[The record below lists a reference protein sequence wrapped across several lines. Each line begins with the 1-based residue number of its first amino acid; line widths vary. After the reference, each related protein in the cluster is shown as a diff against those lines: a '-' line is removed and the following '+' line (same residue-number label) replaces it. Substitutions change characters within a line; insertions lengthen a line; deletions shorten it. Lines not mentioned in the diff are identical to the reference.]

1 MDPKFGV
8 SEWDPAELD
17 VRQTRHGTYESR
29 PPPRGGT
36 WRDQIKEEAYKLRQK
51 QREADSPE
59 FISPHSTTDTMD
71 TDEAQEINKQIM
83 EKIEKEPQGSE
94 YLNIVGEG
102 KYENMGETLDTGATF
117 STVTEMQ
124 AEVEK
129 DQQAY
134 EEIESLEDSHI
145 VSFPK
150 LDKEKE
156 ALRRKTQ
163 GERVPFET
171 EDLMTSLTN
180 ITEPPPIAFTDP
192 SDFDEVLREGDEY
205 LSKIEEE
212 LGNEA
217 RKQILSRVEKGFA
230 KTVRWETINFPLQ
243 QLMKYHLRLPF
254 PHAPKVLSRNPKMW
268 VNKTPILEHPAV
280 LIAIPE
286 WESKYGTKSYAVDVK
301 EGYIYAVRNEDWER
315 LVERAYVATDEPLE
329 IEQITP
335 VEKETLVEEVRTLN
349 SKEKVPLAEST
360 RKDFREPIQ
369 KGKGIPGADFLDS
382 EPRPR
387 VPEKELETPKR
398 KLSFGDSA
406 DKEQFAKEI
415 EKDIKDAEQAQW
427 ALETERMQIEIE
439 IVTLERERQRIAEER
454 LKALRQQRK
463 KLEESIMKMS
473 NEMSKDINL
482 VTEDR
487 KQRRINMENEYL
499 NQIDLEEAAV
509 DDFFPVLSRIEEIQ
523 PDVMTT
529 DSKISSTVDPIE
541 FMDEEALMKLKLKH
555 MRAEQ
560 CRTRTHKMYKLF
572 LESAT
577 DAKKKES
584 LEHMLLATINNL
596 DRKMSKFKEGL
607 DDYDQKEQHVLMQ
620 TERLQNEQEKALQEQ
635 RELQEVLQG
644 LQEKHKVAEEELKA
658 LQREKDD
665 SDKKKKEMEDKIN
678 KERKAKIWREQRLEE
693 ERQKLKDLERKRK
706 EKGSLKGEEE
716 ENKKVRE
723 QQDRLLAERLME
735 KERKEREMKDRHLA
749 EQLQKKQRL
758 EKDEREK
765 FLTDQLLEKERQ
777 EEEEMMRIKEEQ
789 EQLDREEQ
797 IRLEEEKQFNLTEEQ
812 ERLQRQEIERLRKE
826 HLKTLEREKRE
837 KEKKQAQGK
846 ARKPTEEEQ
855 KQEKESLLDA
865 LHSVVNGSKPSKP
878 KDLGWDYQKDKEA
891 KRVFERKKELQKLRE
906 REKER
911 KSKQCPECR
920 YPKHPGP
927 CPCKLCGKKEHEHE
941 FKDCPKS
948 RPPKEVPEQTMEFC
962 IECMVPHP
970 PGRCICKLC
979 KTIGHTATECPW
991 LEEAKATTKPPK
1003 IEREDEEPEVLF
1015 CLHCRSETHRIE
1027 DCAAYKVAQA
1037 KRKKVWCERCKQYGH
1052 TMADCLDEKQ
1062 EQRNREIEREIMKR
1076 KQQLEEID
1084 RKMHQ
1089 VKRQA
1094 ERDIGKPPQD
1104 RDIRDYPVGGRKPV
1118 TKPKKSDREPEPPP
1132 PPREGLPSGPP
1143 VGAGGGGEPPEGDD
1157 PSEPDDSDTDES
1169 DEEESDDTEAT
1180 EESGFLYDEEGRKI
1194 DIKQFYEAIRKRK
1207 KRTAKGEDEIP
1218 FKVVRGPRGHR
1229 GSKGR
1234 KGAPGDPVI
1243 SQNLDR
1249 SVDANVTI
1257 DTAGLEKTFR
1267 QMGESMKEVFTSQ
1280 QIFNRTMKDTLEAST
1295 KAQEKQTEALE
1306 KLNISTKQ
1314 RDHDHMFAAIQ
1325 PYDGKDSKEFDAWIE
1340 QIMTACK
1347 ISGRNPKFVA
1357 LAKST
1362 DPKVMEMS
1370 EEGEEQQE
1378 ELNILSED
1386 KGPGRF
1392 RNPNLANLI
1401 CYKCGGYGHYGRECP
1416 EANQAME
1423 QLEDRIVGRI
1433 EHSFNAFTPVT
1444 LQYMNDMIVKAAK
1457 LEVSRKL
1464 AKKKLE
1470 KLKNQRGGDPQDKT
1484 QYPVGRGRG
1493 QPPRQGQQVGRPP
1506 LTPTAPPMP
1515 AQQVPQPTTTRGRG
1529 RGGANIVIKRGG
1541 RQGTQPPQ
1549 NPQQTTK
1556 KVTFQQPAQ
1565 VIVKSEPE
1573 QAKVE
1578 PNPFLQPHLPEIHEM
1593 TEELEET
1600 DLDNMSQEELD
1611 ELQNQLDQELQA
1623 EFQEEVPEEAQ

>member
-1 MDPKFGV
+1 MSKTITRKKSKQKEIDPKFGV

-36 WRDQIKEEAYKLRQK
+36 WRDQIKEEAYKLRQR
-51 QREADSPE
+51 QREAESPE

-83 EKIEKEPQGSE
+83 EKIEKEPEGSE

-102 KYENMGETLDTGATF
+102 KYENVGETLDTGATF

-129 DQQAY
+129 AQQTY

-192 SDFDEVLREGDEY
+192 SDFDEVLGGDEY

-212 LGNEA
+212 LGNEG

-286 WESKYGTKSYAVDVK
+286 WENKYGTKSYAVDVK

-335 VEKETLVEEVRTLN
+335 VEKETLVGEVQTLN

-369 KGKGIPGADFLDS
+369 KEKGIPGTDFLES

-406 DKEQFAKEI
+406 DDEQLAKEI

-439 IVTLERERQRIAEER
+439 RVTLERERQRIAEER

-487 KQRRINMENEYL
+487 KQRRINLENEYL

-509 DDFFPVLSRIEEIQ
+509 DDFFPVLTRVEEIQ

-529 DSKISSTVDPIE
+529 DSQISSTVDPIE

-577 DAKKKES
+577 DTKKKEN

-607 DDYDQKEQHVLMQ
+607 DDYDQKEQYVLTQ
-620 TERLQNEQEKALQEQ
+620 TEKLQNEQEKALQEQ
-635 RELQEVLQG
+635 KELQEVLQG
-644 LQEKHKVAEEELKA
+644 LQAKHKVAEDELKA
-658 LQREKDD
+658 LQREKEDAD
-665 SDKKKKEMEDKIN
+665 EKKKEMEDQIN

-693 ERQKLKDLERKRK
+693 ERQKLKDLERRRK
-706 EKGSLKGEEE
+706 EKGPLKEEE
-716 ENKKVRE
+716 ENKKIRE
-723 QQDRLLAERLME
+723 QPNRLLAERLME
-735 KERKEREMKDRHLA
+735 KERKEREIKDRNLA
-749 EQLQKKQRL
+749 EQLQKKHRL

-765 FLTDQLLEKERQ
+765 FLTEQLLEKERQ

-797 IRLEEEKQFNLTEEQ
+797 IRLEEERQFNLTEEQ
-812 ERLQRQEIERLRKE
+812 
-826 HLKTLEREKRE
+826 KR
-837 KEKKQAQGK
+837 
-846 ARKPTEEEQ
+846 
-855 KQEKESLLDA
+855 
-865 LHSVVNGSKPSKP
+865 
-878 KDLGWDYQKDKEA
+878 
-891 KRVFERKKELQKLRE
+891 
-906 REKER
+906 
-911 KSKQCPECR
+911 
-920 YPKHPGP
+920 
-927 CPCKLCGKKEHEHE
+927 
-941 FKDCPKS
+941 
-948 RPPKEVPEQTMEFC
+948 
-962 IECMVPHP
+962 
-970 PGRCICKLC
+970 
-979 KTIGHTATECPW
+979 
-991 LEEAKATTKPPK
+991 
-1003 IEREDEEPEVLF
+1003 
-1015 CLHCRSETHRIE
+1015 
-1027 DCAAYKVAQA
+1027 
-1037 KRKKVWCERCKQYGH
+1037 
-1052 TMADCLDEKQ
+1052 
-1062 EQRNREIEREIMKR
+1062 
-1076 KQQLEEID
+1076 
-1084 RKMHQ
+1084 
-1089 VKRQA
+1089 
-1094 ERDIGKPPQD
+1094 
-1104 RDIRDYPVGGRKPV
+1104 
-1118 TKPKKSDREPEPPP
+1118 
-1132 PPREGLPSGPP
+1132 
-1143 VGAGGGGEPPEGDD
+1143 
-1157 PSEPDDSDTDES
+1157 
-1169 DEEESDDTEAT
+1169 
-1180 EESGFLYDEEGRKI
+1180 
-1194 DIKQFYEAIRKRK
+1194 
-1207 KRTAKGEDEIP
+1207 
-1218 FKVVRGPRGHR
+1218 
-1229 GSKGR
+1229 
-1234 KGAPGDPVI
+1234 
-1243 SQNLDR
+1243 
-1249 SVDANVTI
+1249 
-1257 DTAGLEKTFR
+1257 
-1267 QMGESMKEVFTSQ
+1267 
-1280 QIFNRTMKDTLEAST
+1280 
-1295 KAQEKQTEALE
+1295 
-1306 KLNISTKQ
+1306 
-1314 RDHDHMFAAIQ
+1314 
-1325 PYDGKDSKEFDAWIE
+1325 
-1340 QIMTACK
+1340 
-1347 ISGRNPKFVA
+1347 
-1357 LAKST
+1357 
-1362 DPKVMEMS
+1362 
-1370 EEGEEQQE
+1370 
-1378 ELNILSED
+1378 
-1386 KGPGRF
+1386 
-1392 RNPNLANLI
+1392 
-1401 CYKCGGYGHYGRECP
+1401 
-1416 EANQAME
+1416 
-1423 QLEDRIVGRI
+1423 
-1433 EHSFNAFTPVT
+1433 
-1444 LQYMNDMIVKAAK
+1444 
-1457 LEVSRKL
+1457 
-1464 AKKKLE
+1464 
-1470 KLKNQRGGDPQDKT
+1470 
-1484 QYPVGRGRG
+1484 
-1493 QPPRQGQQVGRPP
+1493 
-1506 LTPTAPPMP
+1506 
-1515 AQQVPQPTTTRGRG
+1515 
-1529 RGGANIVIKRGG
+1529 
-1541 RQGTQPPQ
+1541 
-1549 NPQQTTK
+1549 
-1556 KVTFQQPAQ
+1556 
-1565 VIVKSEPE
+1565 
-1573 QAKVE
+1573 
-1578 PNPFLQPHLPEIHEM
+1578 
-1593 TEELEET
+1593 
-1600 DLDNMSQEELD
+1600 
-1611 ELQNQLDQELQA
+1611 
-1623 EFQEEVPEEAQ
+1623 

>member
-1 MDPKFGV
+1 MSKTVIRKRSKQKEIDPKFGV

-17 VRQTRHGTYESR
+17 VRQTRHATYESR

-36 WRDQIKEEAYKLRQK
+36 WRDQIKEEAYKLRQR

-83 EKIEKEPQGSE
+83 EKIEKEPEGSE
-94 YLNIVGEG
+94 YLNIVGKT
-102 KYENMGETLDTGATF
+102 KYENVGETLDTGATF

-163 GERVPFET
+163 GERVLFET
-171 EDLMTSLTN
+171 EDLMTSLTK

-212 LGNEA
+212 LGNEG

-230 KTVRWETINFPLQ
+230 KTVRWEPINFPLQ

-254 PHAPKVLSRNPKMW
+254 PHAPKVLSRNPRMW

-286 WESKYGTKSYAVDVK
+286 WETKYGTKSYAVDVR

-329 IEQITP
+329 IEQVTP
-335 VEKETLVEEVRTLN
+335 VGKETLIEEVQTLN
-349 SKEKVPLAEST
+349 SKEKVILAEST
-360 RKDFREPIQ
+360 RKDFREPMQ
-369 KGKGIPGADFLDS
+369 KGKRIPGTDFLNS

-387 VPEKELETPKR
+387 VPEKEIETPKR
-398 KLSFGDSA
+398 KLSFEDSA
-406 DKEQFAKEI
+406 DDEQLAKEI

-427 ALETERMQIEIE
+427 ALEAERMQIEIE
-439 IVTLERERQRIAEER
+439 RATLEKERQRIAEER

-529 DSKISSTVDPIE
+529 DSQISSTVDPIE

-577 DAKKKES
+577 DAKKKENF
-584 LEHMLLATINNL
+584 EHMLLATINNL

-635 RELQEVLQG
+635 RELQEVQG
-644 LQEKHKVAEEELKA
+644 LQAKHKVAEDELKA
-658 LQREKDD
+658 LQKEKEDA
-665 SDKKKKEMEDKIN
+665 DKKKKEMEDKIN

-716 ENKKVRE
+716 ENKKIRE

-735 KERKEREMKDRHLA
+735 KERREREMKDRNLA

-758 EKDEREK
+758 EKDEREN
-765 FLTDQLLEKERQ
+765 FLTEQLLEKERQ
-777 EEEEMMRIKEEQ
+777 EEEEMIRIKEEQ

-797 IRLEEEKQFNLTEEQ
+797 IRLEEERQFNLTEEQ
-812 ERLQRQEIERLRKE
+812 KRLQKKELERLRKE
-826 HLKTLEREKRE
+826 HLETLEREKRE

-878 KDLGWDYQKDKEA
+878 KDLGWNYQKDKEA
-891 KRVFERKKELQKLRE
+891 KRVFERKKELQK
-906 REKER
+906 
-911 KSKQCPECR
+911 
-920 YPKHPGP
+920 
-927 CPCKLCGKKEHEHE
+927 
-941 FKDCPKS
+941 
-948 RPPKEVPEQTMEFC
+948 
-962 IECMVPHP
+962 
-970 PGRCICKLC
+970 
-979 KTIGHTATECPW
+979 
-991 LEEAKATTKPPK
+991 
-1003 IEREDEEPEVLF
+1003 
-1015 CLHCRSETHRIE
+1015 
-1027 DCAAYKVAQA
+1027 
-1037 KRKKVWCERCKQYGH
+1037 
-1052 TMADCLDEKQ
+1052 
-1062 EQRNREIEREIMKR
+1062 
-1076 KQQLEEID
+1076 
-1084 RKMHQ
+1084 
-1089 VKRQA
+1089 
-1094 ERDIGKPPQD
+1094 
-1104 RDIRDYPVGGRKPV
+1104 
-1118 TKPKKSDREPEPPP
+1118 
-1132 PPREGLPSGPP
+1132 
-1143 VGAGGGGEPPEGDD
+1143 
-1157 PSEPDDSDTDES
+1157 
-1169 DEEESDDTEAT
+1169 
-1180 EESGFLYDEEGRKI
+1180 
-1194 DIKQFYEAIRKRK
+1194 
-1207 KRTAKGEDEIP
+1207 
-1218 FKVVRGPRGHR
+1218 
-1229 GSKGR
+1229 
-1234 KGAPGDPVI
+1234 
-1243 SQNLDR
+1243 
-1249 SVDANVTI
+1249 
-1257 DTAGLEKTFR
+1257 
-1267 QMGESMKEVFTSQ
+1267 
-1280 QIFNRTMKDTLEAST
+1280 
-1295 KAQEKQTEALE
+1295 
-1306 KLNISTKQ
+1306 
-1314 RDHDHMFAAIQ
+1314 
-1325 PYDGKDSKEFDAWIE
+1325 
-1340 QIMTACK
+1340 
-1347 ISGRNPKFVA
+1347 
-1357 LAKST
+1357 
-1362 DPKVMEMS
+1362 
-1370 EEGEEQQE
+1370 
-1378 ELNILSED
+1378 
-1386 KGPGRF
+1386 
-1392 RNPNLANLI
+1392 
-1401 CYKCGGYGHYGRECP
+1401 
-1416 EANQAME
+1416 
-1423 QLEDRIVGRI
+1423 
-1433 EHSFNAFTPVT
+1433 
-1444 LQYMNDMIVKAAK
+1444 
-1457 LEVSRKL
+1457 
-1464 AKKKLE
+1464 
-1470 KLKNQRGGDPQDKT
+1470 
-1484 QYPVGRGRG
+1484 
-1493 QPPRQGQQVGRPP
+1493 
-1506 LTPTAPPMP
+1506 
-1515 AQQVPQPTTTRGRG
+1515 
-1529 RGGANIVIKRGG
+1529 
-1541 RQGTQPPQ
+1541 
-1549 NPQQTTK
+1549 
-1556 KVTFQQPAQ
+1556 
-1565 VIVKSEPE
+1565 
-1573 QAKVE
+1573 
-1578 PNPFLQPHLPEIHEM
+1578 
-1593 TEELEET
+1593 
-1600 DLDNMSQEELD
+1600 
-1611 ELQNQLDQELQA
+1611 
-1623 EFQEEVPEEAQ
+1623 